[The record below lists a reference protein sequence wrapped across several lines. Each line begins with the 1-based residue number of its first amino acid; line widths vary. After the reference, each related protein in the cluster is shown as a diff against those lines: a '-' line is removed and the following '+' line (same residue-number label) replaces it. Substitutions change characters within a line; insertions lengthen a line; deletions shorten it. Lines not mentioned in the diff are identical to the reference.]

1 MGKVSG
7 SPFGLPFAFSGEI
20 GDNIICFYS
29 PLIEVGVFTTEI
41 NTDKNKGEYVRGQKK
56 QLVD

>member
-20 GDNIICFYS
+20 RDNIICFYS
-29 PLIEVGVFTTEI
+29 LLIEVGVFLTEI
-41 NTDKNKGEYVRGQKK
+41 NTNKIKGENIRGQKK
-56 QLVD
+56 